1 MKSLSL
7 SCIFLPDA
15 IGVGSSG
22 ALMGMLS
29 AWLIWI
35 VFRWLPSL
43 SYPAV
48 LHCSFSW
55 LLDPQEEDPSRVQ
68 EPEELPASDGDR
80 CHCSHRTHPPTPL
93 SDFLLLSSLLFLCAV
108 GLLLQQVC
116 RLGRSLRRNH
126 PRHHL
131 RCDGPD
137 ERARQCLL
145 QGLPPPLL
153 SSFSHHTSHCLSVW
167 FLLSL
172 SVCAVQ
178 WGLRI
183 LSLFLFGT
191 SFGWAL
197 YTMLHNMHPSRDN
210 FDLYDEND
218 DWGHS

>member
-1 MKSLSL
+1 VRSWECSLL
-7 SCIFLPDA
+7 
-15 IGVGSSG
+15 GSSG
-22 ALMGMLS
+22 SSSAGYPPSPTPLFFTAPFLGFSTPRKKIPHECKSQRNCQLLMVTAAIALT
-29 AWLIWI
+29 
-35 VFRWLPSL
+35 VHTLP
-43 SYPAV
+43 
-48 LHCSFSW
+48 H
-55 LLDPQEEDPSRVQ
+55 
-68 EPEELPASDGDR
+68 
-80 CHCSHRTHPPTPL
+80 PL

-145 QGLPPPLL
+145 QGPPPPLL